1 MLYSVIMRTLTVTE
15 GRRQLGHW
23 CKQAI
28 AGEDIAFTMD
38 GVLVALRP
46 VRVYSE
52 DYALAEY
59 GMTEE
64 ELDRAANRIEADIEK
79 ARKAGELVEFKGKL

>member
-1 MLYSVIMRTLTVTE
+1 MKTLSVTE
-15 GRRQLGHW
+15 GRRQLGQW
-23 CKQAI
+23 CKRAI

-59 GMTEE
+59 DVSPEQA
-64 ELDRAANRIEADIEK
+64 DRAVAFIEADIKK
-79 ARKAGELVEFKGKL
+79 ARKAGKLHKFTGKLPRD